1 LTLFV
6 GYYTIWR
13 VLNMIYFVN
22 SLHMDLQHDV
32 MPVFFLPI
40 WGIIMTREN
49 KIGLDLAAFYAIHIR
64 AEMSVL

>member
-1 LTLFV
+1 
-6 GYYTIWR
+6 
-13 VLNMIYFVN
+13 MIYFVN